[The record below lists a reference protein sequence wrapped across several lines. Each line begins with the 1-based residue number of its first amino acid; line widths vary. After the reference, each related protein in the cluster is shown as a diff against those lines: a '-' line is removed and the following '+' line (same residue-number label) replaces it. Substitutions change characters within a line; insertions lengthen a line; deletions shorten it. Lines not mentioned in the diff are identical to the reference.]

1 MATLRIDGFELYY
14 ESHGEGSPVVCAHG
28 VGGNHASWYNQ
39 IPVLSRHYRMITF
52 DHRGFGN
59 SRDTADGPGR
69 ARFVADLLA
78 LLDHLDIPKAALI
91 AQSMGGGTCAGF
103 TVKHP
108 ERVAALVLA
117 DTLVGLKLPPPLAE
131 RLAAV
136 GKATENLSQKE
147 RVLGPTFLRREP
159 ALSELYVQLAS
170 FNQVNRKTL
179 RGSLGAGVTPDEIA
193 ATGVPV
199 IFMVGKEDVL
209 FPPELVAGAHRLVP
223 GSRYVEIPAA
233 GHSAYFESPAAIND
247 AVLGFL
253 RPLLTAA

>member
-1 MATLRIDGFELYY
+1 MPTVRIDGFELYY
-14 ESHGEGSPVVCAHG
+14 ESHGEGFPLVCAHG

-39 IPVLSRHYRMITF
+39 IPVLAREYRMITF

-59 SRDTADGPGR
+59 SRDAPDGPGR
-69 ARFVADLLA
+69 ARFVADFLA
-78 LLDHLDIPKAALI
+78 LLDHLEIGKAALI

-131 RLAAV
+131 RLAGV
-136 GKATENLSQKE
+136 STATENLSQRE

-170 FNQVNRKTL
+170 FNQANRKTL
-179 RGSLGAGVTPDEIA
+179 RGSLGAGVTPGEIA

-199 IFMVGKEDVL
+199 MFMVGEEDVL
-209 FPPELVAGAHRLVP
+209 FLPGLVHDVHRLIP
-223 GSRYVEIPAA
+223 GSRYVELPGA
-233 GHSAYFESPAAIND
+233 GHSAYFESPVAFNEAL
-247 AVLGFL
+247 LGFL
-253 RPLLTAA
+253 RPLVR